1 MGLFDLFLKRNILN
15 KIKEKNR
22 IPRLIIYFISCFIV
36 ALMYNVL
43 FVRNNLVIGGM
54 SGLAIVVKQALG
66 INTGIF
72 LMLST
77 MFLLGISLVIV
88 GVHETSKGLV
98 GAIVYPIMVSLTEPL
113 ASHINIQFSSFLFE
127 ILTLGFIYAVF
138 LGLIYKVGYSTG
150 GTDIINA
157 IIVKKSKVSIGT
169 AGIYINIII
178 IFLAMIVFGLPKS
191 IYAIF
196 TLLFVNKIV
205 DFVILGNNDSKLCII
220 KTKNTRY
227 IEEFLKNDF
236 NIGYSV
242 FESSGGIDKKYRKT
256 IMCVVTS
263 REYYSFKNLILDI
276 DNNAFFVTHNCY
288 EVLGGKRRKLID
300 LS

>member
-1 MGLFDLFLKRNILN
+1 MLYLW
-15 KIKEKNR
+15 
-22 IPRLIIYFISCFIV
+22 P
-36 ALMYNVL
+36 NVL
-43 FVRNNLVIGGM
+43 KYWIGW
-54 SGLAIVVKQALG
+54 
-66 INTGIF
+66 
-72 LMLST
+72 
-77 MFLLGISLVIV
+77 
-88 GVHETSKGLV
+88 
-98 GAIVYPIMVSLTEPL
+98 
-113 ASHINIQFSSFLFE
+113 
-127 ILTLGFIYAVF
+127 
-138 LGLIYKVGYSTG
+138 
-150 GTDIINA
+150 NA

-220 KTKNTRY
+220 KTKNTTY

-300 LS
+300 LSWLFIKDKTIGLFFIKFKISKYNSK